1 MATAPRTPLPTATTT
16 VLRTLTVAA
25 FVVILNETLLVN
37 ALPQLMESL
46 QVDERA
52 VQWLT
57 TGFMLTLAVVIP
69 TTGWLLR
76 RLGTR
81 SSFRLAMGLFL
92 LGTTGCVLAPNLPLL
107 LVGRVVQASGTAIMM
122 PLLMTTL
129 LGLVPPGSRGRV
141 MGNVTLTIAVAPA
154 MGPAVS
160 GLILRWLSWHWLFG
174 LVLPIALTVTVIGL
188 RALRVA
194 QVPDP
199 DGPRPRLDLL
209 SVGLTAV
216 GFGTLVYGLA
226 ETGGEAGRSS
236 ALVPAPVALGV
247 GAVGLALFVWRQ
259 LALQRGGEPLLD
271 LRVLAHRQYAA
282 SLGLTSVSFMALMG
296 VLILL
301 PLYLQQVRGLS
312 VLQTGL
318 VLMPGG
324 LAMGLMGPA
333 VGRWFDRVG
342 SRPLVI
348 PGAVVLLLSLAGMTA
363 ATLGAPWWAFLA
375 CHVSASVGLALMFTP
390 AFTGGLGALPR
401 RLYPYGSAMLGTVQ
415 QVGAAAGTALS
426 IAVLSWRQGGLLD
439 DGASPT
445 GALDGGVRAALVVG
459 VALSVVAVA
468 LSTVVNSRP
477 QPQEPEDAP
486 GRAEPARRAAAV
498 DPVEPADTHGVG
510 AEQPERAAYPSA

>member
-1 MATAPRTPLPTATTT
+1 MATAPRTPLPTASTT

-81 SSFRLAMGLFL
+81 SSFRVAMGLFL

-107 LVGRVVQASGTAIMM
+107 LMGRVVQASGTAIMM

-129 LGLVPPGSRGRV
+129 LGLVPPGARGRV

-174 LVLPIALTVTVIGL
+174 LVLPIALTVTVVGL

-259 LALQRGGEPLLD
+259 LSLQRGGEPEIAPTPEQNAVAGLMLRAMIQAAKADGKIDDSEKQRLLGQVGD
-271 LRVLAHRQYAA
+271 LDESEKQFIREQMAAPVDVQGLAREVPK
-282 SLGLTSVSFMALMG
+282 GLE
-296 VLILL
+296 
-301 PLYLQQVRGLS
+301 QQVY
-312 VLQTGL
+312 
-318 VLMPGG
+318 LMS
-324 LAMGLMGPA
+324 LMSIDFDNQNEARYLNDLAQAMGI
-333 VGRWFDRVG
+333 
-342 SRPLVI
+342 SREQVNAI
-348 PGAVVLLLSLAGMTA
+348 
-363 ATLGAPWWAFLA
+363 
-375 CHVSASVGLALMFTP
+375 H
-390 AFTGGLGALPR
+390 
-401 RLYPYGSAMLGTVQ
+401 Q
-415 QVGAAAGTALS
+415 QVGVQSLYA
-426 IAVLSWRQGGLLD
+426 
-439 DGASPT
+439 
-445 GALDGGVRAALVVG
+445 
-459 VALSVVAVA
+459 
-468 LSTVVNSRP
+468 
-477 QPQEPEDAP
+477 
-486 GRAEPARRAAAV
+486 
-498 DPVEPADTHGVG
+498 
-510 AEQPERAAYPSA
+510 